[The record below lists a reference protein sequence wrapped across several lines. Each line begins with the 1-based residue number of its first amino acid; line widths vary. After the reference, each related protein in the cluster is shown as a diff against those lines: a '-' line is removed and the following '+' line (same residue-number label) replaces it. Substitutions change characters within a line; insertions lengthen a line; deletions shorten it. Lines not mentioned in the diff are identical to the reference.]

1 VLNLFVII
9 AAAILLGGVLYFEKK
24 EDPRGLV
31 PSKTALSILFVLA
44 ALMQPHAVPRYAHFI
59 ITGLVFCLGG
69 DLFLA
74 LPQKRMFLL
83 GLISFLVG
91 HILYIVAFS
100 GVGALQPWTWA
111 GTAMVFLI
119 SGRVYWW
126 LRPHLGSLHAAVLC
140 YILVITIMVSGTCSV
155 VANGRLNLTARI
167 MVLAGAL
174 CFYFSDVFVARDRF
188 LKKEFLNRLT
198 GLPMYYAGQFLL
210 AFSVGLL
217 QWEG

>member
-9 AAAILLGGVLYFEKK
+9 AAAILLGGVLFFEKK

-31 PSKTALSILFVLA
+31 PTKTVLSTLFVLA
-44 ALMQPHAVPRYAHFI
+44 ALMQPHPVPRYTHFV

-83 GLISFLVG
+83 GLVSFLVG

-100 GVGALQPWTWA
+100 GVGTLQPWTWA
-111 GTAMVFLI
+111 GTSMVLLI
-119 SGRVYWW
+119 SGGVYWW
-126 LRPHLGSLHAAVLC
+126 LRPHLGSMHAAVLC
-140 YILVITIMVSGTCSV
+140 YIVVITIMMSGACSV
-155 VANGRLNLTARI
+155 LVNGGLNLTARI
-167 MVLAGAL
+167 MIFAGAL

-188 LKKEFLNRLT
+188 LKKEFLNRLM

-217 QWEG
+217 QYEG